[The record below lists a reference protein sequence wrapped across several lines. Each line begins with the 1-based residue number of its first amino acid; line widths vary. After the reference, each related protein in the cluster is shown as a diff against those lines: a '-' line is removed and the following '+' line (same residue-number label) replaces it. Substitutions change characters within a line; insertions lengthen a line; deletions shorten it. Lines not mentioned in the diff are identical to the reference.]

1 MGFSKLSEDV
11 KEIWSDNQ
19 YMRGNYTYETKP
31 RPPFSAPSRQKE
43 TKSQKKDSD
52 SQIH

>member
-1 MGFSKLSEDV
+1 MGFSKYFEDIE
-11 KEIWSDNQ
+11 EIRSDNQ
-19 YMRGNYTYETKP
+19 YMRSGYTYGTQP

-43 TKSQKKDSD
+43 TDIQRTDSE